1 MQPSNSLIVNGEK
14 VPLPAA
20 VLELGVRGFNYIDDG
35 EPCLRNKPRTA
46 KLAHLVLHETA
57 GNSATGCKDTLRQK
71 KIGVHLILGKNG
83 DLSCHADL
91 ARDVCF
97 HGNQLNATSV
107 GIEVVNP
114 YRPEYARNPR
124 GPVLPAQ
131 WWTWVPPGHER
142 TYQAPMG
149 IQMAAVKALVPWLCD
164 VLGIPY
170 EFPTRDLSAKRPQI
184 TGWKKPPLG
193 WLAKPGPGV
202 VAHRDYASHADGRYL
217 LEHVMGGTPG

>member
-1 MQPSNSLIVNGEK
+1 MPSNCLIVNGEK
-14 VPLPAA
+14 VAVPASI
-20 VLELGVRGFNYIDDG
+20 LDLGCRAYNFIDDG
-35 EPCLRNKPRTA
+35 EPNLRNAPRT
-46 KLAHLVLHETA
+46 KPVQHLVLHETA

-91 ARDVCF
+91 ATDVCF

-142 TYQAPMG
+142 TYQAPLG
-149 IQMAAVKALVPWLCD
+149 VQVAIVKALVPWLCE
-164 VLGIPY
+164 VMGIPY
-170 EFPTRDLSAKRPQI
+170 EFPTKGLNAKARQI
-184 TGWKKPPLG
+184 AGWKAPPLG
-193 WLAKPGPGV
+193 WYAKPGPGV
-202 VAHRDYASHADGRYL
+202 VAHRDYASHSDGRYL
-217 LEHVMGGTPG
+217 LEQVMGGTLG